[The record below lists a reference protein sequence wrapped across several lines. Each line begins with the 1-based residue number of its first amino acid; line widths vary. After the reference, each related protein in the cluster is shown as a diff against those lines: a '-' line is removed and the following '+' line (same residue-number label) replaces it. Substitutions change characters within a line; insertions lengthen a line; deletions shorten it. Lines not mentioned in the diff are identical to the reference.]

1 MQSGDPLY
9 EGRVLKAAFLAHFKA
24 FVRANGSSADGVPAK
39 DFNTLL
45 QRRLRL
51 EQDGADGCGKLD
63 LRKRMDRLGIQLH
76 RYCDGEHVLLK
87 YGPLKAQVDGQPD
100 AHTLEPPAPPA
111 ASGASKTKKEK
122 KKHLALPAP
131 EEPAEEDSE
140 PDAHTLELTPAFAP
154 DELAKEQ
161 PQQDSCASPPP
172 APPTAS
178 GESKSKK
185 KKKKAHLALPA
196 PEESAA
202 EDSEPEKEASS
213 KKKAKALGSDAAAQH
228 CNEGG
233 GGACVFSHLD
243 RILEEDDLQK
253 VKAFIQGVTDCS
265 EDVLDCPL
273 QKARLMAHLE
283 RLQAEQAEE
292 MEELGA
298 QGEYDEGQK
307 AHKKKKKANK
317 HHALQEVEVAPLEEG
332 GPEEVLQKKNKK
344 KNKRLQEAETA
355 QQAQEQQTSKKQK
368 KDQPAQE
375 VGVASVG
382 ASLLHEEQEEELKK
396 KAKRNQKKRV

>member
-122 KKHLALPAP
+122 TKHLALPAP

-140 PDAHTLELTPAFAP
+140 PDAHTLEPTPAFAP
-154 DELAKEQ
+154 DELVQEQ

-178 GESKSKK
+178 GKSKSKKK

-213 KKKAKALGSDAAAQH
+213 KKKAKALGSDAADQH
-228 CNEGG
+228 SNVDG
-233 GGACVFSHLD
+233 GGAGAFSLLD
-243 RILEEDDLQK
+243 RILEEDNLQK
-253 VKAFIQGVTDCS
+253 VKAFLKGVKDCRK
-265 EDVLDCPL
+265 DVLACPL
-273 QKARLMAHLE
+273 PKARLMAHLE
-283 RLQAEQAEE
+283 RL
-292 MEELGA
+292 
-298 QGEYDEGQK
+298 
-307 AHKKKKKANK
+307 
-317 HHALQEVEVAPLEEG
+317 
-332 GPEEVLQKKNKK
+332 
-344 KNKRLQEAETA
+344 
-355 QQAQEQQTSKKQK
+355 S
-368 KDQPAQE
+368 
-375 VGVASVG
+375 
-382 ASLLHEEQEEELKK
+382 
-396 KAKRNQKKRV
+396 